1 MTWAKAPDLA
11 DRPAALARVREG
23 TAADRDDYLRSGLCP
38 VECGRCGVRV
48 LAKKNS
54 PQHTSI
60 QWTAEGARRCATFAD
75 RPAGEVAESCADVL
89 ASIDA
94 AARDGLIETPPHD
107 PDGDPNRNFH

>member
-11 DRPAALARVREG
+11 DQPAALARVREG

-75 RPAGEVAESCADVL
+75 RSAGEVAEACADVL

-94 AARDGLIETPPHD
+94 AARDGHLTTSHD
-107 PDGDPNRNFH
+107 SNGDHSRDFH

>member
-11 DRPAALARVREG
+11 DRPAALARVRES

-38 VECGRCGVRV
+38 VACGRCGVRV

-60 QWTAEGARRCATFAD
+60 QWTAEGARRCATFAG

-107 PDGDPNRNFH
+107 PDGDPRSL